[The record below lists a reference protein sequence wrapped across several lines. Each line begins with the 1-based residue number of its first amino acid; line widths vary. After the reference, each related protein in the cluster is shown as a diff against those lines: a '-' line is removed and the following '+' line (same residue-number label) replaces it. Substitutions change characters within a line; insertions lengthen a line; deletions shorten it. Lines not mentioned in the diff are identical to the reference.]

1 MTALINFNI
10 LFLGRLS
17 IFKISIRPTSPSSRF
32 LFDFSISSTSLSLLN
47 GHRFLLNGH
56 RFLYS
61 DMKGFYKQRKKNA
74 GISKP
79 SSTKSKSKP
88 KNAVSFGSLNY
99 SDPLIILHQIIRYLP
114 NSP

>member
-1 MTALINFNI
+1 MAIDFSI
-10 LFLGRLS
+10 QVRFLFLSRS
-17 IFKISIRPTSPSSRF
+17 NSSRF
-32 LFDFSISSTSLSLLN
+32 ELIAIEFVNNSSRLQSILLAIDFVI
-47 GHRFLLNGH
+47 RF
-56 RFLYS
+56 Y
-61 DMKGFYKQRKKNA
+61 MKGFYKQRKKNA
-74 GISKP
+74 GISKL